1 MSKKPNIIFI
11 MCDQMRGDCMG
22 NDGNKVI
29 HTPNLDSLAQR
40 GTRFN
45 HAYTEV
51 PSCLPARAVL
61 WSGQNQWN
69 AGVLGMGW
77 GQGPTPNDYPHTLAG
92 ELTTA
97 GYQTRMI
104 GKGHFT
110 PQRTLMGFEKTELD
124 ESGRTLVHGFND
136 DYREWFDAQT
146 PDYVSPDDHGVGW
159 NAWQARPWH
168 TEECLHPTAWTMQ
181 RSLDFIKTRDK
192 DKPFFL
198 NISFARPHS
207 PYVPPQPYW
216 DMYIDKVLPEPAVGD
231 WATMYD
237 IPDEAAEVAAWRGKK
252 SAEQIH
258 RARAGY
264 YGEISFIDTQI
275 GRLINWMQKYDHETF
290 MNTWFVFTADH
301 GDMQG
306 DHNLWRKTYAYE
318 GSTRIPLLIIPP
330 FGNRPDK
337 NLAEEPV
344 GLQDIMPTVLDA
356 AGVDIPDLV
365 DGCSVLPLMQDSE
378 TTSWRQYIHG
388 EHCSCYARQQEMQ
401 YVTNGKRK
409 FIWLPRIGVEQFFN
423 LEQDPSELINL
434 IDDKVYQV
442 EIEQW
447 RQNLVEE
454 LAKRDCGWVKD
465 GKLFCPMDEPM
476 VSPYLNQRRTKR

>member
-1 MSKKPNIIFI
+1 MSSKPNIIFI

-22 NDGNKVI
+22 NDGNEVI
-29 HTPNLDSLAQR
+29 HTPNLDSLALR

-51 PSCLPARAVL
+51 PSCLPARAIL

-69 AGVLGMGW
+69 AGLLGMGW

-92 ELTTA
+92 ELTA
-97 GYQTRMI
+97 DGYQTRMV

-124 ESGRTLVHGFND
+124 ESGRTLVHGFKD
-136 DYREWFDAQT
+136 AYREWFDEQT
-146 PDYVSPDDHGVGW
+146 PEYVTPDDHGVNW

-168 TEECLHPTAWTMQ
+168 TEEYLHPTAWTMQ
-181 RSLDFIKTRDK
+181 RSIDFLKSREK
-192 DKPFFL
+192 EKPFFL

-216 DMYIDKVLPEPAVGD
+216 DMYIDKKLPEPAVGD
-231 WATMYD
+231 WAVMHDDPET
-237 IPDEAAEVAAWRGKK
+237 AADVNAWRGKM

-264 YGEISFIDTQI
+264 YGEISFIDAQI
-275 GRLINWMQKYDHETF
+275 GRLVNWMERFDRDTF
-290 MNTWFVFTADH
+290 NNTWFVFTADH

-318 GSTRIPLLIIPP
+318 GSTRIPFLVIPSLSSGKP
-330 FGNRPDK
+330 VNDI
-337 NLAEEPV
+337 AAEPV

-356 AGVDIPDLV
+356 AGVDIPATV
-365 DGCSVLPLMQDSE
+365 DGCSVLPLMQNNE
-378 TTSWRQYIHG
+378 PHEWRGYMHG
-388 EHCSCYARQQEMQ
+388 EHCSCYAREQEMQ
-401 YVTNGKRK
+401 YVTDGKRK
-409 FIWLPRIGVEQFFN
+409 FVWLPRIGVEQFFN
-423 LEQDPSELINL
+423 LETDPGECVNL
-434 IDDKVYQV
+434 IDAKDYQI

-447 RQNLVEE
+447 RNNLVVE
-454 LAKRDCGWVKD
+454 LDKRDCGWVKD
-465 GKLFCPMDEPM
+465 GKLFCPIDEPM
-476 VSPYLNQRRTKR
+476 VSPYLNTRRTV